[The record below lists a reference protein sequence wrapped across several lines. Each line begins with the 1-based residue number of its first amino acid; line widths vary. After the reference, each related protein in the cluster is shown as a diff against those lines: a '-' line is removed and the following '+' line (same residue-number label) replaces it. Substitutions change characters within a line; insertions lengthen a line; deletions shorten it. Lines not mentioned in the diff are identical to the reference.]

1 MTRKLGVPSQ
11 AMALQMPS
19 RSSEQPAPSAA
30 ASVWALAPGLAPK
43 VIGSGAATRAKAG
56 DCLAMPSPDFHQ
68 RSFARDLGRL
78 DPVQMG
84 FRVENLAGGRF
95 LRGSTAKRESDAEM
109 GKQSKKKAPL
119 VRGASLLMGRD
130 DRS

>member
-30 ASVWALAPGLAPK
+30 ASVRALAPGLAPK
-43 VIGSGAATRAKAG
+43 VMGSSATTRAKAG

-68 RSFARDLGRL
+68 RSFARDLGKL

-95 LRGSTAKRESDAEM
+95 LRGSTAKRERDANWISS
-109 GKQSKKKAPL
+109 QKKAPL

-130 DRS
+130 N